1 MMRTRVL
8 LPSDGSDT
16 AMKAAVYAAR
26 LMKINPE
33 MKLTVL
39 VVVPGSNDFLG
50 ENNNEGKEI
59 MEKIDRAMEAKAAEI
74 LEKTMSV
81 FKKEGIEVE
90 GLIEKGD
97 PAGVIVDYSGRG
109 KYDHIIM
116 GSRGV
121 SELRGVAVG
130 SVSHKVIQLADS
142 RVTLVK

>member
-1 MMRTRVL
+1 MMMTRVL

-26 LMKINPE
+26 LMKTNPK

-39 VVVPGSNDFLG
+39 VVIPRSNEFLG
-50 ENNNEGKEI
+50 KNNNNRKEI
-59 MEKIDRAMEAKAAEI
+59 MEKIDRVIEAKAAEI
-74 LEKTMSV
+74 LEKTMNV
-81 FKKEGIEVE
+81 FKEEGIGVE

-97 PAGVIVDYSGRG
+97 PAGVILDYSGKG